1 LGRREFLS
9 IFLMRHQFAVRLQLV
24 KQFDKPIRNRL
35 VEDLIIDGPQLVADC
50 ARDFIPA

>member
-24 KQFDKPIRNRL
+24 QQFEKPIGNRL
-35 VEDLIIDGPQLVADC
+35 IEDLIIDGPQLVANR
-50 ARDFIPA
+50 APDFIPA